1 MAGQPTTATAR
12 SVALERR
19 PAGPGA
25 VGVKGL
31 FDAIRI
37 PTAHVPRERGPLS
50 EAHPTDL
57 LIDRRRHASE
67 GTPATVA

>member
-50 EAHPTDL
+50 EA
-57 LIDRRRHASE
+57 
-67 GTPATVA
+67 TPQTS